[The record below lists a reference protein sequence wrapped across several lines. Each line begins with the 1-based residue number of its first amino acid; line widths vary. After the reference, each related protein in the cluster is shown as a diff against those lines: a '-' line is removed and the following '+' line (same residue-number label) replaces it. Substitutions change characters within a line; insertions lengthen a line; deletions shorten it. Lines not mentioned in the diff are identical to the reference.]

1 MSVASINATI
11 PTIVFVPSPPPYP
24 PPPPP
29 IPGTVTAT
37 FYLADCALQVPFIL
51 LPYFMVALRA
61 FVYNLAFPAAAKSAT
76 GVLNEAQVRE
86 LRGRVDI
93 EFAAVA
99 AAPEAVLGALDAGDA
114 PVPPAPPAPPTVRP
128 VLALP
133 KNGGRHQYP
142 SQHRQGR

>member
-1 MSVASINATI
+1 MQ
-11 PTIVFVPSPPPYP
+11 F
-24 PPPPP
+24 
-29 IPGTVTAT
+29 TAT
-37 FYLADCALQVPFIL
+37 LIRNTPVWWRWRNHQRTGGEINGVPFRWVL
-51 LPYFMVALRA
+51 GDNF
-61 FVYNLAFPAAAKSAT
+61 AT

-99 AAPEAVLGALDAGDA
+99 AAPEAVLAALDAGDVTPPA
-114 PVPPAPPAPPTVRP
+114 PVPPAVRP

-133 KNGGRHQYP
+133 KSGGGRHQYP

>member
-1 MSVASINATI
+1 MQ
-11 PTIVFVPSPPPYP
+11 F
-24 PPPPP
+24 
-29 IPGTVTAT
+29 TAT
-37 FYLADCALQVPFIL
+37 LLRNTPVWWRWRNHQRTGGEINGVPFRWVL
-51 LPYFMVALRA
+51 GDNF
-61 FVYNLAFPAAAKSAT
+61 AT